1 MSRTP
6 LVDFYCFIYGLCE
19 KSEAGLTLARNA
31 GATEP
36 NTGFVMEFEA
46 ALMGLFDNG
55 MPVIHSFSC

>member
-1 MSRTP
+1 M
-6 LVDFYCFIYGLCE
+6 DFYCFIYGLCE